1 MSSPSSETVT
11 LNFVKDDQHLQQ
23 QQQELAHQQLEQ
35 DQQEHELQRIQEPK
49 VIKSKLDTPKPRR
62 RKREIGNDAKQ
73 KSLERLSY
81 GFPEKLNVVLNTEI
95 NGYGLVNHLNDL
107 QNKSTVRLVQEF
119 LMSDIETVNVDDPIS
134 DEILQQQ
141 QQQQEPVFTDSQ
153 LPVLDPKQNSPFLS
167 MSSSAAQNGDT
178 SQFGKLQG

>member
-81 GFPEKLNVVLNTEI
+81 GFPEKLNVV
-95 NGYGLVNHLNDL
+95 
-107 QNKSTVRLVQEF
+107 
-119 LMSDIETVNVDDPIS
+119 
-134 DEILQQQ
+134 
-141 QQQQEPVFTDSQ
+141 
-153 LPVLDPKQNSPFLS
+153 
-167 MSSSAAQNGDT
+167 
-178 SQFGKLQG
+178 